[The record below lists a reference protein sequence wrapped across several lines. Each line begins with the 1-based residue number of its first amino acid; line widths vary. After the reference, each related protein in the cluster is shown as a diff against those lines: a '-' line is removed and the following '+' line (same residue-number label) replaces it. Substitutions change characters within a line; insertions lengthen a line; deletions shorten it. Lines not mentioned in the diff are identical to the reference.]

1 MQETNT
7 TQSEDFIEPVTS
19 RSVNT
24 FVHLAFF
31 WCLGGVSLI
40 YGVRLYH
47 DIPIHPSFI
56 PIIGAAFA
64 AILSFTLVM
73 ALRIYAG
80 PIDFEAGSVKLKGAT
95 GPIILWCICFLTVTY
110 GLFLLGISDATK
122 ASPSINYISC
132 SVWDAAQKGC
142 APQTTG
148 DRSRSQSP
156 EGSSNS
162 LHP

>member
-7 TQSEDFIEPVTS
+7 TRSEDSIEPVTS
-19 RSVNT
+19 RSVNN
-24 FVHLAFF
+24 FVHLIFF

-56 PIIGAAFA
+56 PVIGAAFA

-95 GPIILWCICFLTVTY
+95 GPIILWCICFLSITY
-110 GLFLLGISDATK
+110 GLSLLGIGDVAK
-122 ASPSINYISC
+122 ASPSTNYISC
-132 SVWDAAQKGC
+132 SMGDAILKGC
-142 APQTTG
+142 TPQTTG
-148 DRSRSQSP
+148 NRSLSKTA
-156 EGSSNS
+156 EGSLSS
-162 LHP
+162 PQP